1 MANRNV
7 GQVKNRA
14 PAPIQISAEQ
24 LLRESADRQEV
35 LKVDPVV
42 QIHDAE
48 EYQSYLRDRR
58 KHYEDNIRYR
68 REHIGNWVK
77 YAKLEE
83 EHKEFERARSVFERA
98 LEVEP
103 RSAELW
109 LRYAQFEMRN
119 EFLNHARNVLDRA
132 VQLLPRTDFLWYKYV
147 YMEELVR
154 DIPRCRAVFERWMK
168 WMPDDNAWT
177 AYARFETRCSGGGGS
192 TGGGGINGGGSG
204 INGGHDR
211 AEAVMRRYVNAYP
224 SAKSFAKFAKWA
236 EHEAKNVDLA
246 RTIWEASLSE
256 LEPEESK
263 QARVFARFAAFEE
276 KQGEYDRARVIY
288 RHAIV
293 LLRLEELDQIR
304 AEQSARINGA
314 SMDHDHDH
322 DRDDDIPDWEIEQ
335 RKDLYK
341 AYLTFE
347 KKHGDRKGI
356 ERVLLT
362 KQRREYNERV
372 EKDPYDY
379 DAWFEFAKLEE
390 DNAAIDADSTANTA
404 AVREVYE
411 RAVAQVPPG
420 NTGEKEHWK
429 RYIYLWIYYATYE
442 ELTNRDLKR
451 ASEIYKTCLDRVIPH
466 KQFTFAKVW
475 IYAAKLHIRR
485 KNLTAARKLLGRAIG
500 TCKGKEPRIFR
511 EYIAIEMSLG
521 EIDRCRALYNHY
533 LKCVPHN
540 CEAWSR
546 YAELEKSLGESERCR
561 AILALA
567 IAQPGLDMP
576 EVLWKSFIDFEIEEG
591 EAANARALYDRLLQ
605 KTSHVKVW
613 ISYARFEA
621 GDIGEGMPAARAILE
636 KAYNELKEEGLKEER
651 VLLLDSWRV
660 LEQQHQQQQQQEGKG
675 DSEHLSAVEKR
686 LPRRVKRKR
695 MRKDDDGN
703 DLGWEEYFDYQFPD
717 DDQQGASNLK
727 ILEMA
732 AKWKRQHED
741 DDSDDEDEDDDDDD
755 DEDEMEE

>member
-1 MANRNV
+1 MSNRNV

-35 LKVDPVV
+35 LKIDPVV

-58 KHYEDNIRYR
+58 EHYEGNCRYR
-68 REHIGNWVK
+68 RDHIGNWVK
-77 YAKLEE
+77 YARFEE
-83 EHKEFERARSVFERA
+83 DHKEFERARSVFERA
-98 LEVEP
+98 LEVET

-119 EFLNHARNVLDRA
+119 EFINHARNILDRA
-132 VQLLPRTDFLWYKYV
+132 VQLLPRVDFLWYKYV

-154 DIPRCRAVFERWMK
+154 DIPKCRAVFERWMK

-177 AYARFETRCSGGGGS
+177 AYARFEMRCSGSGGGS
-192 TGGGGINGGGSG
+192 
-204 INGGHDR
+204 DR

-224 SAKSFAKFAKWA
+224 SAKSFMKFAKWA
-236 EHEAKNVDLA
+236 EYEAKNIDLA

-263 QARVFARFAAFEE
+263 QARVFAKFASFEE
-276 KQGEYDRARVIY
+276 RQGEYDRARTIY
-288 RHAIV
+288 KHAIV
-293 LLRLEELDQIR
+293 LLRLEELEKIK
-304 AEQSARINGA
+304 AEQA
-314 SMDHDHDH
+314 SRTMKQ
-322 DRDDDIPDWEIEQ
+322 DDDVPNWELKQ
-335 RKDLYK
+335 RKELYK
-341 AYLTFE
+341 SYLTFE
-347 KKHGDRKGI
+347 KKHGDRQGI

-390 DNAAIDADSTANTA
+390 DHTLLESGGDKASGDPR

-420 NTGEKEHWK
+420 DTGEKEHWK

-442 ELTNRDLKR
+442 ELTNRDLER
-451 ASEIYKTCLDRVIPH
+451 ASEIYQTCLDRVIPH
-466 KQFTFAKVW
+466 KKFSFAKVW
-475 IYAAKLHIRR
+475 IYAAKLQIRR
-485 KNLTAARKLLGRAIG
+485 NNLTAARKLLGKAIG
-500 TCKGKEPRIFR
+500 MCKGKESIFK
-511 EYIAIEMSLG
+511 EYITIEMSLG
-521 EIDRCRALYNHY
+521 EIDRCRALYNNY
-533 LKCVPHN
+533 LKAMPQN
-540 CEAWSR
+540 CEAWTK
-546 YAELEKSLGESERCR
+546 YAELEKSLGESDRCR
-561 AILALA
+561 AILSLA
-567 IAQPGLDMP
+567 VSQPSLDMP

-591 EAANARALYDRLLQ
+591 EASNARKLYERLLE

-613 ISYARFEA
+613 ISYAQFEA
-621 GDIGEGMPAARAILE
+621 GDIGDGMSKARTILR

-651 VLLLDSWRV
+651 VLLLDAWRD
-660 LEQQHQQQQQQEGKG
+660 LEQQKG
-675 DSEHLSAVEKR
+675 DAESVLSVEKR

-695 MRKDDDGN
+695 MRKDDEGN

-717 DDQQGASNLK
+717 DDDQGASNLK

-732 AKWKRQHED
+732 AKWKRKREDDSDD
-741 DDSDDEDEDDDDDD
+741 DDSDDDSDDDDDD
-755 DEDEMEE
+755 DE

>member
-1 MANRNV
+1 MSSRNT

-24 LLRESADRQEV
+24 LLRESADRQEA
-35 LKVDPVV
+35 LTVDPVV

-58 KHYEDNIRYR
+58 KHFEDNIRYR

-83 EHKEFERARSVFERA
+83 EHKEYERARSVFERA

-119 EFLNHARNVLDRA
+119 EFLNHARNILDRA

-154 DIPRCRAVFERWMK
+154 DIPKCRAVFERWMK

-177 AYARFETRCSGGGGS
+177 AYARFETRCGGGMGYE
-192 TGGGGINGGGSG
+192 
-204 INGGHDR
+204 R
-211 AEAVMRRYVNAYP
+211 AEAVMRRYANAYP
-224 SAKSFAKFAKWA
+224 SAKSFTKFAKWA
-236 EHEAKNVDLA
+236 EYEAKNVDLA

-263 QARVFARFAAFEE
+263 QARVFSRFAAFEE
-276 KQGEYDRARVIY
+276 RQSEYDRSRVIY
-288 RHAIV
+288 KHAIV
-293 LLRLEELDQIR
+293 LLRLEELDKLS
-304 AEQSARINGA
+304 AEN
-314 SMDHDHDH
+314 HDDY
-322 DRDDDIPDWEIEQ
+322 DISSWELQQ
-335 RKDLYK
+335 RKELYK
-341 AYLTFE
+341 SYLTFE
-347 KKHGDRKGI
+347 KKHGDQQGI

-362 KQRREYNERV
+362 KQRREYIERV
-372 EKDPYDY
+372 EQDPYDY

-390 DNAAIDADSTANTA
+390 DNALLEADKNNNHSRGDPT

-411 RAVAQVPPG
+411 KAVANTPPG
-420 NTGEKEHWK
+420 NTGVKEHWK

-442 ELTNRDLKR
+442 ELTNNDLER

-466 KQFTFAKVW
+466 KQFSFAKVW
-475 IYAAKLHIRR
+475 IYAANLQIRR
-485 KNLTAARKLLGRAIG
+485 KNLTSARKILGKAIG
-500 TCKGKEPRIFR
+500 MCHGGKERIFK
-511 EYIAIEMSLG
+511 EYISIEMSLG
-521 EIDRCRALYNHY
+521 EIDRCRALYNNY
-533 LKCVPHN
+533 LKAMPQN
-540 CEAWSR
+540 CEAWNK
-546 YAELEKSLGESERCR
+546 YADLEKSLGESERCR
-561 AILALA
+561 AILSLA
-567 IAQPGLDMP
+567 ISQPNLDMP
-576 EVLWKSFIDFEIEEG
+576 EVLWKSFIDFEIEDG
-591 EAANARALYDRLLQ
+591 EANHARRLYEQLLE

-613 ISYARFEA
+613 ISYAQFEA
-621 GDIGEGMPAARAILE
+621 GEIGAGMLKARTIFD
-636 KAYNELKEEGLKEER
+636 KAYNLLKEDGLKEER
-651 VLLLDSWRV
+651 VLLLDAWRG
-660 LEQQHQQQQQQEGKG
+660 LEKQKG
-675 DSEHLSAVEKR
+675 DTDNVLSVEKR

-717 DDQQGASNLK
+717 DDDQGASNLK

-732 AKWKRQHED
+732 AKWKRQRDDD
-741 DDSDDEDEDDDDDD
+741 DDSDEDSDEDSDDNVG
-755 DEDEMEE
+755 E